1 MVEVSAHEST
11 VEALETELS
20 VGQHCGGLVVL
31 R

>member
-1 MVEVSAHEST
+1 MADVSAHVSPAA
-11 VEALETELS
+11 VLETELS